1 VEEKALNFPK
11 IAVVGLGVWADDGS
25 GARTRGP
32 IAEYLDAMTSLGAVT
47 WFAEFSEGGTAD
59 LNVPVPSS
67 VRVIPLQAGRVLAN
81 TLKIMRCSD
90 RELVVA
96 AYPTALLIWPFLVF
110 STTRKAFY
118 LGNDIFTRPPQAGF
132 FGLIRW
138 ARRALLS
145 LLCVTRASAVVA
157 RGAVLA
163 RKLAPLN
170 HNVLETIP
178 ITMQLKTTK
187 HFVSEYRKLGHFIL
201 FVGKL
206 VPGKG
211 VRKLLEVYTSSKDRL
226 LPKLVIVGDGPL
238 RSAVTELTLSDERIE
253 YLGYVNDPQRLAGLF
268 CAASAIVL
276 PSSEPEGVPRVLT
289 EAQAFGLPIWS
300 TPLPTIVGEFGN
312 SVSYFSSCQP
322 AAEELAEILC
332 SIPYSEHYT
341 DSQMPG
347 ARKAAVQH
355 FEAMG
360 PMLGAKAA

>member
-1 VEEKALNFPK
+1 LEEKALTHPK
-11 IAVVGLGVWADDGS
+11 IAIVGLGVWADDGS

-32 IAEYLDAMTSLGAVT
+32 VAEYLDAMASLGSVT
-47 WFAEFSEGGTAD
+47 WFAEFSEGGTTD
-59 LNVPVPSS
+59 LNAPVPSS
-67 VRVIPLQAGRVLAN
+67 VQVIPLQAGKVLTN
-81 TLKIMRCSD
+81 TLRIIRHLD
-90 RELVVA
+90 RAVVVA
-96 AYPTALLIWPFLVF
+96 AYPTALLIWPLLVF
-110 STTRKAFY
+110 STVRTAFY
-118 LGNDIFTRPPQAGF
+118 LGNDIFTRPPQAGLL
-132 FGLIRW
+132 GLIRW

-145 LLCVTRASAVVA
+145 LLCVTRASAVIA

-163 RKLAPLN
+163 RKLARIN

-178 ITMQLKTTK
+178 ITMQLKTSK
-187 HFVSEYRKLGHFIL
+187 HFVSEYQKLGHFVL

-211 VRKLLEVYTSSKDRL
+211 VRKLMEVYTSSKDRL

-238 RSAVTELTLSDERIE
+238 RSGVAELALSDARVE
-253 YLGYVNDPQRLAGLF
+253 YLGYINDPQRLAGLF

-322 AAEELAEILC
+322 TVEELAEILR
-332 SIPYSEHYT
+332 SIPYFEYYT
-341 DSQMPG
+341 HSQMPG

-355 FEAMG
+355 FEALG
-360 PMLGAKAA
+360 LTLGARAA